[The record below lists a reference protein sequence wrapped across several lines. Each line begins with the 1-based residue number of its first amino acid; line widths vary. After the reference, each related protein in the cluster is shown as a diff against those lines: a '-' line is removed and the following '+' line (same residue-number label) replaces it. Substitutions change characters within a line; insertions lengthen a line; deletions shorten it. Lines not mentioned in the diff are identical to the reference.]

1 MNHFIALQQ
10 NNSKCQVFFIIASL
24 GGGGWDGHQIVF
36 ADVPV
41 APGAVY
47 IHHEE
52 ETEPWGLL
60 KDPECILWDSAAE
73 ESDATVVTGTLL
85 EVQTNGK

>member
-52 ETEPWGLL
+52 ETEP
-60 KDPECILWDSAAE
+60 
-73 ESDATVVTGTLL
+73 
-85 EVQTNGK
+85 